1 MSPGFRPYERL
12 LQQAQRRQNQLLY
25 FIDLAWRRQ
34 VLCALLTHFSNV
46 FEADAESNCCR
57 FPERTLKALWKAFL
71 ARPLGKALNLRSSRV
86 TQTAFATYLL
96 ATIVIAALSNV
107 LLAQNLY
114 IIEKDDLYGFAD
126 KSGALLISPKYGLAK
141 AFREGLAP
149 VYVSGRWGYI
159 DSEGNMKIEP
169 QFWEGWHRLNPTRDG
184 CLSIPAESQ

>member
-1 MSPGFRPYERL
+1 M
-12 LQQAQRRQNQLLY
+12 
-25 FIDLAWRRQ
+25 
-34 VLCALLTHFSNV
+34 

-169 QFWEGWHRLNPTRDG
+169 QFWDADNFSNGIAAVHLKGGWGYVDRGGKLVIQPQFLQARRFSEGWHRLNPTRDG